1 MTQGL
6 EESLTWQ
13 GRPILGAKEAAKKPK
28 KMTTSPLLNPP
39 SHRPFKAKI
48 VGSRANLEGV

>member
-13 GRPILGAKEAAKKPK
+13 GRPILGAKEAAKKAEKSDNFTPPHPPTNLLKPK
-28 KMTTSPLLNPP
+28 LWEVEQ
-39 SHRPFKAKI
+39 I
-48 VGSRANLEGV
+48 

>member
-28 KMTTSPLLNPP
+28 KVTTSPLLTPL
-39 SHRPFKAKI
+39 HLPFKVKI